1 VTAVLLRLAHL
12 DDAEAI
18 REIYNA
24 EVLGSTV
31 TFDLRP
37 RSLEEQRDWLS
48 ARSGALAVVVAEADE
63 EVVGFASLSLYRDRP
78 AYSTTVE
85 DSVYIREDRRGAGL
99 GRALLSEIVDVATAQ
114 GFHTVM
120 ARIVG
125 HHSASI
131 ELHRALGFE
140 VVGVER
146 EVGRKFG
153 KWLDVV
159 LMQRML

>member
-1 VTAVLLRLAHL
+1 VIAVLLRLARP
-12 DDAEAI
+12 DDADAI
-18 REIYNA
+18 LEIYNA

-37 RSLEEQRDWLS
+37 RSLAEQQEWLA
-48 ARSGALAVVVAEADE
+48 ARAGALAVVVAEEDG
-63 EVVGFASLSLYRDRP
+63 EVGGFASLSLYRDRP
-78 AYSTTVE
+78 GYSTTVE
-85 DSVYIREDRRGAGL
+85 DSVYVHADRRGTGL
-99 GRALLSEIVDVATAQ
+99 GRALLNEIVDVATRQ

-125 HHSASI
+125 HHEASI
-131 ELHRALGFE
+131 ELHRSLGFE

>member
-1 VTAVLLRLAHL
+1 MTPVLRLARL

-18 REIYNA
+18 LEIYNA

-37 RSLEEQRDWLS
+37 RTLEEQQQWLV
-48 ARSGALAVVVAEADE
+48 ARSGALAVVVAEEDG
-63 EVVGFASLSLYRDRP
+63 EVVGFASISPYRDRP

-85 DSVYIREDRRGAGL
+85 DSVYVRTDRRGTGL
-99 GRALLSEIVDVATAQ
+99 GRALLGEIVDVATRQ

-131 ELHRALGFE
+131 EMHRKLGFDE
-140 VVGVER
+140 VGVER

-153 KWLDVV
+153 NWLDVV